1 MKVLPY
7 PRQHRHVPASIG
19 LARQAAANHEKAT
32 SSFIQVSN
40 QSGTQTSGRC
50 INKGARRSSV
60 CTLPSR
66 SWVTGLHY
74 SPSHQHA
81 DQKGCACDRREEEIS
96 CRQSCNRITR
106 IFQSNTLG
114 HHSTH
119 SHCRERGDTDSSKVW
134 ETLGVIT
141 MRFDYIANTTAVQLH
156 LK

>member
-1 MKVLPY
+1 MCLPALVWQGRLLLIMRKQLPLLSKY
-7 PRQHRHVPASIG
+7 QTSLG
-19 LARQAAANHEKAT
+19 LK
-32 SSFIQVSN
+32 
-40 QSGTQTSGRC
+40 QTSGRC

-96 CRQSCNRITR
+96 CRQSCNGITR